1 MTKPDTATA
10 ASDATAQDLE
20 GIDSIDRQWMQLA
33 LELADHAAQLGEVP
47 VGAVVVKDGHVIGR
61 GYNQPISSSDP
72 TGHAEIVALRQAAQ
86 QLSNYRLP
94 GASLYVTVEPCAMCA
109 GAIVHARVER
119 VVFGTAE
126 PKAGAVC
133 SHLQLFD
140 QAQLNHRVTW
150 QGGVMAAEA
159 KAQIQS
165 FFARRREEKKRHKQA
180 D

>member
-1 MTKPDTATA
+1 MTESDTVPTT
-10 ASDATAQDLE
+10 SDASAP
-20 GIDSIDRQWMQLA
+20 DSDIHWMQLA
-33 LELADHAAQLGEVP
+33 LELADHAAEIGEVP
-47 VGAVVVKDGHVIGR
+47 VGAVLVKEGHVIGR

-86 QLSNYRLP
+86 QQGNYRLP
-94 GASLYVTVEPCAMCA
+94 GATLYVTVEPCAMCA

-140 QAQLNHRVTW
+140 QAQLNHRVAW
-150 QGGVMAAEA
+150 QGGVMADEA

-165 FFARRREEKKRHKQA
+165 FFARRREEKKRLKKA